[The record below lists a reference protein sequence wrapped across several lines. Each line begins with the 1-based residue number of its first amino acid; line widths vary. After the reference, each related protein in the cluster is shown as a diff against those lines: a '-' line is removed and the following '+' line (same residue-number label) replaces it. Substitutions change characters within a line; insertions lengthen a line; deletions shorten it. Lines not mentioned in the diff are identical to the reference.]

1 MGSGPKIEK
10 GKSQIPDPSLE
21 IIDETTD
28 KLTNGKQRGYCTK
41 LVILALTG
49 LTLTPGIIM
58 KVKLYMIIIIIKY
71 MYWVQ
76 ARK

>member
-10 GKSQIPDPSLE
+10 GKSQIPDSSLE

-41 LVILALTG
+41 LVILALTD
-49 LTLTPGIIM
+49 LTLTPGIII
-58 KVKLYMIIIIIKY
+58 KIKLKII
-71 MYWVQ
+71 M
-76 ARK
+76 